1 MGVSG
6 FQAVT
11 LLKKPPAK
19 MFFSANFAKCL
30 GTPFKRMPAD
40 GWFLCLSGNFEK
52 FFRTPLLHVTSGK
65 LLIHV
70 QVAAQQTF
78 VLMKTS
84 SRRLDQEENVRLSLT
99 SSEDVFKTNIFV
111 LAIRLQDVFKASSRR
126 IIKFNCSC

>member
-65 LLIHV
+65 LLISC
-70 QVAAQQTF
+70 
-78 VLMKTS
+78 TS
-84 SRRLDQEENVRLSLT
+84 CSPANIRLD
-99 SSEDVFKTNIFV
+99 EDVFKT
-111 LAIRLQDVFKASSRR
+111 S
-126 IIKFNCSC
+126 